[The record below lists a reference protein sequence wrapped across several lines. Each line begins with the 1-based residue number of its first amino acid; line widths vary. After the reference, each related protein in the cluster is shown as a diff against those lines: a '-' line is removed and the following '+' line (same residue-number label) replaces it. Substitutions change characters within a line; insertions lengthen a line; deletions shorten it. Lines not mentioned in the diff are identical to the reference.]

1 MAQSIFE
8 ATRNL
13 YRRGKITKAKVAELV
28 EKGLL
33 TPEEYEIIT
42 GEPYGG

>member
-33 TPEEYEIIT
+33 TPEEYELIT
-42 GEPYGG
+42 GDVYEG